1 MSQMFVLFLDGGH
14 ILHSS
19 TDGPSSSAAG
29 RHVCLEKER
38 ALLSGI
44 SHPHWRIVFKYSH
57 PYCFMY
63 LFVQWDQKEHAWLLY
78 SRSSQTG
85 RVKGEDL
92 GSRAGGQGPGRDQA
106 HVITIKR
113 RCNIRNSP
121 PTVLEL
127 KAFEEVGTDRLD
139 INMGRKRDR
148 IPNRKNAFVLHVRH
162 DNTLWLQSP
171 AVKHMK
177 LMPDFFGVIMQIPDS

>member
-1 MSQMFVLFLDGGH
+1 M
-14 ILHSS
+14 
-19 TDGPSSSAAG
+19 
-29 RHVCLEKER
+29 
-38 ALLSGI
+38 
-44 SHPHWRIVFKYSH
+44 RI
-57 PYCFMY
+57 
-63 LFVQWDQKEHAWLLY
+63 
-78 SRSSQTG
+78 G
-85 RVKGEDL
+85 
-92 GSRAGGQGPGRDQA
+92 GSRAGGRDQA

-127 KAFEEVGTDRLD
+127 KAFEEDGTDRLD

-148 IPNRKNAFVLHVRH
+148 RIPNRKNALVLHVRH

-177 LMPDFFGVIMQIPDS
+177 LMPDFLGVTMQIPTAD